1 MTKFRFVLIEDEEPA
16 ADRMERMVTAAFP
29 GSVCV
34 ARLVSVKSSVEWL
47 SANPHPDLI
56 FMDIQLAD
64 GNSFEILQQIK
75 PSCPIIF
82 TTAYDTYAID
92 AFKYNSIDYL
102 LKPIKK
108 NELIDA
114 VNRFYERSKVSAHS
128 QDANL
133 EKLIIEL
140 GKGKGGYQKRILVRY
155 GDIIKAVDVSDIAY
169 FYTENK
175 INFLC
180 TFDSRSYAM
189 DLNLDD
195 VERSVDPAIF
205 FRINRQFIVNY
216 QSIHKMVSYSKS
228 RVKLELV
235 PPTEH
240 ETIVS
245 TERSP
250 LFKSWLT
257 GGGFEQ

>member
-1 MTKFRFVLIEDEEPA
+1 MNKFTFVLIEDEEPA

-29 GSVCV
+29 GSACA
-34 ARLVSVKSSVEWL
+34 ARLFSVKSSVDWL
-47 SANPHPDLI
+47 SSNPHSDLI

-75 PSCPIIF
+75 PACPIIF
-82 TTAYDTYAID
+82 TTAFDTYAID

-108 NELIDA
+108 NELVDA
-114 VNRFYERSKVSAHS
+114 VNRFFERSKLSSQS
-128 QDANL
+128 QDVNL
-133 EKLIIEL
+133 EKLILEL
-140 GKGKGGYQKRILVRY
+140 GKNKGLYQKRILVRF

-180 TFDSRSYAM
+180 TFDSKSYAM
-189 DLNLDD
+189 DLNLD
-195 VERSVDPAIF
+195 EIEKSVDPAKF
-205 FRINRQFIVNY
+205 FRINRQFIVNF
-216 QSIHKMVSYSKS
+216 QSIHKMISYSKS

-250 LFKSWLT
+250 LFKLWLT
-257 GGGFEQ
+257 GGGLEQ